1 MLSISIWILG
11 IIKNC
16 FYLNFLFSWVFLI
29 KCFIFRVKFKNGGWL
44 LWDKLDK
51 IGFSFLVGCR
61 KVVNVIFLMLLVE
74 GE

>member
-1 MLSISIWILG
+1 MLSISIWIFGDNKKLL
-11 IIKNC
+11 
-16 FYLNFLFSWVFLI
+16 FFFLFSWVLLI
-29 KCFIFRVKFKNGGWL
+29 KGFIFRVKFKNGGWL